1 MSLFY
6 TNTAANAFSSLSY
19 CTSCTFISFPLFFF
33 FLLFIGFVSDLSFV
47 CYQILM
53 FVKCSD
59 KLYKH
64 CQHLNVKPNI

>member
-1 MSLFY
+1 MLSLLFL
-6 TNTAANAFSSLSY
+6 TVHHALSFLSH
-19 CTSCTFISFPLFFF
+19 CFFF